1 MQLHLLL
8 TVPQQFNLTL
18 TFAAFL
24 VHLED
29 GEVTAGGEGAG
40 GGV

>member
-8 TVPQQFNLTL
+8 TVPQQFGPTL

-24 VHLED
+24 VHLEG
-29 GEVTAGGEGAG
+29 GEVTAGREGAG
-40 GGV
+40 RGV

>member
-8 TVPQQFNLTL
+8 TVPQQFVLTL
-18 TFAAFL
+18 RFADFL
-24 VHLED
+24 VHLEG